1 MKSFTARSAEEF
13 LSLYDNTINNFKAYS
28 LTNDVDLCVGNQS
41 GYKVLAYNGTYNFSF
56 YHGVS
61 HTSEDMTPSNE
72 FSRVECYQTS
82 TATIIKMF
90 AQSPAVQIVAFTQN
104 ENGDVYM
111 IYHSG
116 NGSAPT
122 VYSDYN
128 DNSVS
133 YSLNPVNLINVIA
146 LCNFAGAAGLGYNSI
161 LDNAFFMPISS
172 DTTTG
177 VKDIGGT
184 DYLSVGYWVFNI

>member
-1 MKSFTARSAEEF
+1 MKSFAARSSEEF

-28 LTNDVDLCVGNQS
+28 LANDVDLCVGDQS
-41 GYKVLAYNGTYNFSF
+41 GYKVLAYNGEYNFSF

-61 HTSEDMTPSNE
+61 HTSTNMIPWDSFN
-72 FSRVECYQTS
+72 RVECYQTATS
-82 TATIIKMF
+82 TILKIYS
-90 AQSPAVQIVAFTQN
+90 QNPALFMVAFTQN

-111 IYHSG
+111 IYQEG

-122 VYSDYN
+122 VYSNYN

-133 YSLNPVNLINVIA
+133 YSLSPKSLINVVA

-161 LDNAFFMPISS
+161 IDNVFFMPISS
-172 DTTTG
+172 DTTLG
-177 VKDIGGT
+177 IKDIGGT
-184 DYLSVGYWVFNI
+184 QYFSTGYWVFTL